1 MFKALWKPAILG
13 LVQGLTEFLPVSSTA
28 HIHLSARLLGL
39 QSPGMVL
46 DTSLHLGTLLA
57 TLAWLAG
64 ELASD
69 PSLLQLPVLAKVAL
83 ATLPAGLAGL
93 LLHDWIERHLRGPR
107 LSALMLMLG
116 GGFLGLATRRQQQEA
131 SARPLSALSYRAALG
146 LGLAQMLAL
155 MPGLSRSGMTLAA
168 GLLAGLSHRDSL
180 RFSFLMSLPVVA
192 GSGLLK
198 LRTLRQELRTP
209 ALWQTLAIG
218 SASAALSGY
227 LVLGQSLQRLQS
239 QATEVL
245 SLYRIF
251 LGAGLLWQ
259 ARGGGSKNG

>member
-1 MFKALWKPAILG
+1 MSSPLLKAAVLG

-28 HIHLSARLLGL
+28 HIHLAARLLRL
-39 QSPGMVL
+39 ESPGMVL

-57 TLAWLAG
+57 TLAWLG
-64 ELASD
+64 TELPAD
-69 PSLLQLPVLAKVAL
+69 YTLLQLPMLSKVAL

-93 LLHDWIERHLRGPR
+93 LLHNWIEHRLRGPR

-116 GGFLGLATRRQQQEA
+116 GGFLGLAARCA
-131 SARPLSALSYRAALG
+131 SSAVARPLSALSYRAALG

-155 MPGLSRSGMTLAA
+155 VPGLSRSGMTLAA
-168 GLLAGLSHRDSL
+168 GLLTGLSHRDSL

-198 LRTLRQELRTP
+198 LKTLRQELHTP
-209 ALWQTLAIG
+209 ALWQTLVVG

-227 LVLGQSLQRLQS
+227 LVLDKSLQRLQS
-239 QATEVL
+239 HTTEVL

-251 LGAGLLWQ
+251 LGAGLLW
-259 ARGGGSKNG
+259 RTRTD